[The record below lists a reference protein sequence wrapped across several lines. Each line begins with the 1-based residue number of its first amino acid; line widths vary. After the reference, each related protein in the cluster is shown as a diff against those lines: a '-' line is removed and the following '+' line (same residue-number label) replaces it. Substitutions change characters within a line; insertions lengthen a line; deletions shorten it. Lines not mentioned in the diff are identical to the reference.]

1 MLMNTK
7 RKLVK
12 SLSEIPISVNVRS
25 QCVKNRKI
33 FLECQLNK
41 IDECINILERE
52 NVLVY

>member
-1 MLMNTK
+1 MNTK

>member
-1 MLMNTK
+1 MNTK

-52 NVLVY
+52 NLLVY